1 MKRNQDEE
9 GKISNNSRPLGT
21 VTAKMVRARAHEI
34 AIINGRSP
42 RETLDSDFDQAHRE
56 MTGEDDLPDDER
68 AEESLLESERWDPVP
83 GSAGQKIPDGSVD
96 DEQSDNEKLVQEGME
111 EAEHDQMIQGTKQ
124 EARRD
129 QIE

>member
-1 MKRNQDEE
+1 MRTCTV
-9 GKISNNSRPLGT
+9 GT
-21 VTAKMVRARAHEI
+21 RTCTVGTFTFTVGTFTFTAGTFTAGTLI
-34 AIINGRSP
+34 AGVWTATAGIFGAVGATVFRRIFVLVSTP
-42 RETLDSDFDQAHRE
+42 V
-56 MTGEDDLPDDER
+56 DDWVGG
-68 AEESLLESERWDPVP
+68 WDPVP